1 MLKQLA
7 QLARPI
13 LNAPLILE
21 TRRNHG
27 LEHATIHVLSR
38 GRYRLSG
45 RSDER
50 GFVLIGQV
58 PTPAVESAV
67 REALRRMK
75 GGEHRL
81 AVHPNCGTNLVTA
94 GVLTGV
100 IGALGVGGT
109 TRRGAFQRLPWIMPL
124 LMIAILYSVPLGMAL
139 QTHFTTEGDPGDME
153 LVSVK
158 RWEFKLPFW
167 SKSLV
172 IHRVHTR

>member
-1 MLKQLA
+1 MLKQIA
-7 QLARPI
+7 QLARPL
-13 LNAPLILE
+13 LNAPIILE

-45 RSDER
+45 RSDQD

-67 REALRRMK
+67 QEALRRMK

-94 GVLTGV
+94 GVLTGL
-100 IGALGVGGT
+100 IGAIGFGGT
-109 TRRGAFQRLPWIMPL
+109 TRRSAFNRLPWIIG
-124 LMIAILYSVPLGMAL
+124 LMMLAGLYAMPLGMAL
-139 QTHFTTEGDPGDME
+139 QTHFTTESDPGDME

-158 RWEFKLPFW
+158 RWELRLPFG
-167 SKSLV
+167 SRALV
-172 IHRVHTR
+172 IHRVNTR

>member
-1 MLKQLA
+1 MLKTLA
-7 QLARPI
+7 QWARPV
-13 LNAPLILE
+13 LEAPLILE

-67 REALRRMK
+67 QEALRRMK

-94 GVLTGV
+94 GVLTGL
-100 IGALGVGGT
+100 IGAVGFGGT
-109 TRRGAFQRLPWIMPL
+109 TRRGAFARLPWVMGL
-124 LMIAILYSVPLGMAL
+124 LMAAVLYSVPLGMAL
-139 QTHFTTEGDPGDME
+139 QTHFTTEGDPGDLQ

-158 RWEFKLPFW
+158 RSEWRLPFR
-167 SKSLV
+167 STPLV
-172 IHRVHTR
+172 IHRVETR